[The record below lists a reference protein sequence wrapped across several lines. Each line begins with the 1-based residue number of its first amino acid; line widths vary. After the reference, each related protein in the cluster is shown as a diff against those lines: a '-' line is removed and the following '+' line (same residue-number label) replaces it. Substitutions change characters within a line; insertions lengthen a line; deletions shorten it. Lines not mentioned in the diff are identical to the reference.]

1 MPAQEEAILR
11 YPDLEPFCLFGT
23 APPVELTTRFPRAE
37 ASRVDHMD
45 DVFLAIDALFG
56 EEALARHQVVYC
68 YDPKRHQE
76 TLALLEGIRAQLTV
90 PSHGPP
96 TADGQALVEVN
107 RRNLEATQRAI
118 LEALGSP
125 GLAEEVPARVTA
137 ALNLQPTLEGHHL
150 NLSTIKGTLASLRAE
165 GLAGFRLERGR
176 LLWERR

>member
-1 MPAQEEAILR
+1 
-11 YPDLEPFCLFGT
+11 
-23 APPVELTTRFPRAE
+23 
-37 ASRVDHMD
+37 MD

-56 EEALARHQVVYC
+56 EEALA
-68 YDPKRHQE
+68 RHQE

-107 RRNLEATQRAI
+107 RRNLEATQRAM

-137 ALNLQPTLEGHHL
+137 ALNLQRSE
-150 NLSTIKGTLASLRAE
+150 
-165 GLAGFRLERGR
+165 
-176 LLWERR
+176 ERRVGKECRL